1 LQGNLLYN
9 FRIMSART
17 NEAWL
22 SDLRSNGEVR
32 SRALEDLRL
41 VIQRGLPYALS
52 RWLSPDQPQFGALV
66 DEVTQET
73 LLRVLDQLDTFEG
86 RSQFT
91 TWVHKIAVRIALTEL
106 RRKRWRDSSLDELTE
121 NEDAPPPPGLL
132 ADSQAGPEVSAERV
146 DMLSRVRRI
155 IEEELTER
163 QRQALIL
170 LGVQDMP
177 IEDAARKLK
186 TNRNALYKLLH
197 DARLRLRTRLA
208 KEEIAPHEVLALFE
222 PK

>member
-1 LQGNLLYN
+1 M
-9 FRIMSART
+9 IART

-22 SDLRSNGEVR
+22 SDLRTNGEIR
-32 SRALEDLRL
+32 SKALEDLRI

-66 DEVTQET
+66 EEVTQET
-73 LLRVLDQLDTFEG
+73 LLRVLDQLGTFEG

-132 ADSQAGPEVSAERV
+132 ADSQAGPEISAERV